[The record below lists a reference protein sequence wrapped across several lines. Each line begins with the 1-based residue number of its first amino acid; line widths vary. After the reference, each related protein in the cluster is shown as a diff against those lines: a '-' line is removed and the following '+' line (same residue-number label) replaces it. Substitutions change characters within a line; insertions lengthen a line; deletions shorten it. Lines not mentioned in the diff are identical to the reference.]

1 MAQIDRVIYFPM
13 LVWFIF
19 LFIIFYAVLYF
30 TFLPV
35 IYKTLKGRSLY
46 FMDLILSIKRIN
58 KGFKFFGLFFKKYG
72 LFNFLNI
79 ICYLLKNINKI
90 ILFNSINFFKIN
102 N

>member
-19 LFIIFYAVLYF
+19 LFLVFYFVLYF

-35 IYKTLKGRSLY
+35 IYTALKGRSLF

-72 LFNFLNI
+72 LFNFLNVV
-79 ICYLLKNINKI
+79 CYLLKNINKI
-90 ILFNSINFFKIN
+90 IFLNSINFFKIN